1 MQFLIRSLPKPL
13 HQGHRRGLVD
23 FAAIKHVR
31 DRGLDH
37 AVEREKHLKP
47 VLAVKNLLKSEPSK
61 SLPISIITQQK
72 DFLKIPIR
80 PIELIRRYPSVFQE
94 FLPGGIGIHPH
105 VKLTQQVLDLDIEE
119 QLVYQSENYKNDV
132 ANRLLKLLMISR
144 IDKIPLK
151 LLDLLLWDL
160 GLPQDCVKSLV
171 PEFPDYFRV
180 LRDKNLSPGS
190 GSDLGLELVC
200 WSNELAVSV
209 MEKKVKSRETSY
221 VKGMPIEFPMQFSTG
236 FEVDKRLKQWISDWQ
251 KLPYVSPY
259 ENAIHLGPN
268 TDESDRWAVGVLHE
282 VLNLSV
288 SKKVEKDTL
297 LCLGE
302 WLGIR
307 SRFKRALLHHPGIFY
322 LSNKI
327 GTYTAVLKEGY
338 KRGLLVEKNPVVDI
352 RNQYIHL
359 MHTVVEENKSITV
372 HGGSQQ
378 QEKKIDGK
386 SEGQGEKQDA
396 KDCVEVTDAGSDF
409 EGDSE
414 DGYEYDEEEDEGESR
429 KNANR
434 NTPINRGRAD
444 RNKNLDVRGNSRHAR
459 RERGVEKYHGKT
471 RDKVLPKDDYKS
483 NDDDEEDEG
492 ESRKNAHRNTPI
504 NKGRAD
510 WNKNLDVRGDSR
522 HARRERGVEKHHGR
536 TRDKVLPKDDYKS
549 NDDEEEGESR
559 THART
564 KTPRGRVD
572 DNKSFD
578 GRGRSRNV
586 RRERVV
592 ERHHGKTR
600 DKAVSKDDY
609 MYNDDDGEEGEGKRR
624 AHINSSCSRGRGDK
638 NNNLNSR
645 GHARIAGRDRGI
657 EKRHFKTKD
666 KFLPKNS
673 IRKEMSRGYNFKE
686 SSQ

>member
-1 MQFLIRSLPKPL
+1 MQFLFRSLPKPL
-13 HQGHRRGLVD
+13 HHGHRRGLVD

-47 VLAVKNLLKSEPSK
+47 VLAVKNLIKSEPSK

-72 DFLKIPIR
+72 DFLKNTNTANR
-80 PIELIRRYPSVFQE
+80 
-94 FLPGGIGIHPH
+94 
-105 VKLTQQVLDLDIEE
+105 
-119 QLVYQSENYKNDV
+119 LVYQSENYKNDV

-221 VKGMPIEFPMQFSTG
+221 VKGMPIEFLMQFSTG

-327 GTYTAVLKEGY
+327 GTYTVVLKEGY

-359 MHTVVEENKSITV
+359 MHTVVAENKSITV

-444 RNKNLDVRGNSRHAR
+444 RNKNLDVRGNSRHAG
-459 RERGVEKYHGKT
+459 RERGVEKYHGRT

-483 NDDDEEDEG
+483 NDDEEEDEG

-510 WNKNLDVRGDSR
+510 RNKNLDVRGNSR

-564 KTPRGRVD
+564 KTPKG
-572 DNKSFD
+572 KS
-578 GRGRSRNV
+578 
-586 RRERVV
+586 
-592 ERHHGKTR
+592 
-600 DKAVSKDDY
+600 
-609 MYNDDDGEEGEGKRR
+609 
-624 AHINSSCSRGRGDK
+624 
-638 NNNLNSR
+638 
-645 GHARIAGRDRGI
+645 
-657 EKRHFKTKD
+657 
-666 KFLPKNS
+666 
-673 IRKEMSRGYNFKE
+673 
-686 SSQ
+686 

>member
-1 MQFLIRSLPKPL
+1 MQFLFRSLPKPL

-47 VLAVKNLLKSEPSK
+47 VLAVKNLIKSEPSK

-268 TDESDRWAVGVLHE
+268 TDESDRRVAGDPV
-282 VLNLSV
+282 
-288 SKKVEKDTL
+288 
-297 LCLGE
+297 
-302 WLGIR
+302 
-307 SRFKRALLHHPGIFY
+307 
-322 LSNKI
+322 
-327 GTYTAVLKEGY
+327 KEGY

-378 QEKKIDGK
+378 QQQEKKIDGK
-386 SEGQGEKQDA
+386 SEGQGEKQDV
-396 KDCVEVTDAGSDF
+396 KDCVEVTDMGSDF

-414 DGYEYDEEEDEGESR
+414 DGYDYDEEEDEGESR
-429 KNANR
+429 RNANR

-444 RNKNLDVRGNSRHAR
+444 RNKNLDVRGNSRHAG

-483 NDDDEEDEG
+483 NDDEEEDEG
-492 ESRKNAHRNTPI
+492 MLEEKGGLRNTMVGQGIKFYQKKTISPMMMRR
-504 NKGRAD
+504 K
-510 WNKNLDVRGDSR
+510 
-522 HARRERGVEKHHGR
+522 ARVGHMLAQKPQG
-536 TRDKVLPKDDYKS
+536 
-549 NDDEEEGESR
+549 
-559 THART
+559 A
-564 KTPRGRVD
+564 RVD

-624 AHINSSCSRGRGDK
+624 AHIHSSCSRGRGDK
-638 NNNLNSR
+638 NNKLNSR

>member
-1 MQFLIRSLPKPL
+1 MQFLFRSLPKPL
-13 HQGHRRGLVD
+13 HHGHRRGLVD

-47 VLAVKNLLKSEPSK
+47 VLAVKNLIKSEPSK

-180 LRDKNLSPGS
+180 LRDKNLSPGL

-268 TDESDRWAVGVLHE
+268 TDESDRRVAGDPV
-282 VLNLSV
+282 
-288 SKKVEKDTL
+288 
-297 LCLGE
+297 
-302 WLGIR
+302 
-307 SRFKRALLHHPGIFY
+307 
-322 LSNKI
+322 
-327 GTYTAVLKEGY
+327 KEGY

-414 DGYEYDEEEDEGESR
+414 DGYEYDEEEDEEDEGESR

-444 RNKNLDVRGNSRHAR
+444 RNKNLDVRGNSRHAG
-459 RERGVEKYHGKT
+459 RERGVEKYHEIPQLT
-471 RDKVLPKDDYKS
+471 M
-483 NDDDEEDEG
+483 
-492 ESRKNAHRNTPI
+492 
-504 NKGRAD
+504 GRAD
-510 WNKNLDVRGDSR
+510 RNKNLDVRGNSR

-549 NDDEEEGESR
+549 NDDEDKGESR
-559 THART
+559 THAHT

-600 DKAVSKDDY
+600 DKARSKDDY

-624 AHINSSCSRGRGDK
+624 AHINSSSSRGRGDK
-638 NNNLNSR
+638 NNNLNAR

>member
-1 MQFLIRSLPKPL
+1 MQFLFRSLPKPL
-13 HQGHRRGLVD
+13 HHGHRRGLVD

-47 VLAVKNLLKSEPSK
+47 VLAVKNLIKSEPSK

-119 QLVYQSENYKNDV
+119 QLVYKSENYKNDV

-282 VLNLSV
+282 VLHLSV

-444 RNKNLDVRGNSRHAR
+444 RKKNLDVRGN
-459 RERGVEKYHGKT
+459 
-471 RDKVLPKDDYKS
+471 
-483 NDDDEEDEG
+483 
-492 ESRKNAHRNTPI
+492 
-504 NKGRAD
+504 
-510 WNKNLDVRGDSR
+510 SR

-549 NDDEEEGESR
+549 NDDEDKGESR
-559 THART
+559 THAHT

-572 DNKSFD
+572 DNKSFN

-600 DKAVSKDDY
+600 DKARSKDDY

-624 AHINSSCSRGRGDK
+624 ARINSSSSRGRGDK

>member
-1 MQFLIRSLPKPL
+1 MQFLFRSLPKPR
-13 HQGHRRGLVD
+13 HQGHRRSLVD

-47 VLAVKNLLKSEPSK
+47 VLSIKNLIKSEPSR
-61 SLPISIITQQK
+61 SLPISIVTQQK

-119 QLVYQSENYKNDV
+119 QLVYQSESYKNDV

-151 LLDLLLWDL
+151 LLDFLLWDL
-160 GLPQDCVKSLV
+160 GLPQDCVKSLA

-180 LRDKNLSPGS
+180 LGDKNLSPWS

-200 WSNELAVSV
+200 WSDELAVSV
-209 MEKKVKSRETSY
+209 MEKRAKSRETGY
-221 VKGMPIEFPMQFSTG
+221 VKGMPIEFPMQFSKG
-236 FEVDKRLKQWISDWQ
+236 FEIDKRLKQWIGDWQ

-259 ENAIHLGPN
+259 ENAMHLGPN

-327 GTYTAVLKEGY
+327 GTYTVVLKEGY

-359 MHTVVEENKSITV
+359 MHTVVEERKSITV

-378 QEKKIDGK
+378 QEKKTDGK

-396 KDCVEVTDAGSDF
+396 NDCVEVSDAGSDF
-409 EGDSE
+409 EDDSE
-414 DGYEYDEEEDEGESR
+414 DGYEYNEEEGGESR
-429 KNANR
+429 KNAHR
-434 NTPINRGRAD
+434 NAPTNRGRAD
-444 RNKNLDVRGNSRHAR
+444 RNKNLDVRGNL
-459 RERGVEKYHGKT
+459 KY
-471 RDKVLPKDDYKS
+471 
-483 NDDDEEDEG
+483 
-492 ESRKNAHRNTPI
+492 
-504 NKGRAD
+504 
-510 WNKNLDVRGDSR
+510 
-522 HARRERGVEKHHGR
+522 ARRERGVEKHHGK
-536 TRDKVLPKDDYKS
+536 TRDKVVQNDDYKY

-564 KTPRGRVD
+564 KTPRGRADENKNLVARGRSRNVRREREVERHHGKTRDKVVSED
-572 DNKSFD
+572 DYKYNDDEEEGEIRTHARTKSPRGRADENKNLD
-578 GRGRSRNV
+578 VRGRSRNV

-592 ERHHGKTR
+592 EKHHGKTR
-600 DKAVSKDDY
+600 DKVVSKDDY
-609 MYNDDDGEEGEGKRR
+609 MYNDDDGEEGEGRR
-624 AHINSSCSRGRGDK
+624 HAHRNAPRSRGRGDK
-638 NNNLNSR
+638 KTTLDSR
-645 GHARIAGRDRGI
+645 EHARNAGRDRGI

-666 KFLPKNS
+666 KFRPKDS
-673 IRKEMSRGYNFKE
+673 IRKEMSRGYNFHE
-686 SSQ
+686 RSQE

>member
-1 MQFLIRSLPKPL
+1 MQFLFRSLHKPL

-47 VLAVKNLLKSEPSK
+47 VLAVKNLIKSEPSK

-119 QLVYQSENYKNDV
+119 QLVYKSENYKNDV

-151 LLDLLLWDL
+151 LLDLFLWDL

-209 MEKKVKSRETSY
+209 MEKKAKGRETGY
-221 VKGMPIEFPMQFSTG
+221 VKGMPIEFPMHFSKG
-236 FEVDKRLKQWISDWQ
+236 FEVDKRLKQWINDWQ

-259 ENAIHLGPN
+259 ENAMHLGPN

-327 GTYTAVLKEGY
+327 GTYTVVLKEGY

-378 QEKKIDGK
+378 QEKKIDAK

-396 KDCVEVTDAGSDF
+396 KDCVEVTDAGSDS

-429 KNANR
+429 KNAHK
-434 NTPINRGRAD
+434 NTPINKGRAD

-459 RERGVEKYHGKT
+459 RERGVEKHHGN
-471 RDKVLPKDDYKS
+471 RWDKVLPKDDCKY
-483 NDDDEEDEG
+483 
-492 ESRKNAHRNTPI
+492 
-504 NKGRAD
+504 
-510 WNKNLDVRGDSR
+510 
-522 HARRERGVEKHHGR
+522 
-536 TRDKVLPKDDYKS
+536 
-549 NDDEEEGESR
+549 NDDEGEGESR
-559 THART
+559 TRARI
-564 KTPRGRVD
+564 KTPRGRAD
-572 DNKSFD
+572 ENKNFN

-600 DKAVSKDDY
+600 DKVVSKDDY

-624 AHINSSCSRGRGDK
+624 AHINASRSRGKVDE

-645 GHARIAGRDRGI
+645 GHARIAGRDGGI

-666 KFLPKNS
+666 KFLPKTS
-673 IRKEMSRGYNFKE
+673 IRKEMSRGYNFNE

>member
-1 MQFLIRSLPKPL
+1 MQFLFRSLPKPL

-47 VLAVKNLLKSEPSK
+47 VLAVKNLIKSEPSK

-268 TDESDRWAVGVLHE
+268 TDESDRWAVAVLHE

-327 GTYTAVLKEGY
+327 GTYTVVLKEGY

-386 SEGQGEKQDA
+386 SEGQGEKQDV
-396 KDCVEVTDAGSDF
+396 KDCVEVTDTGSDF

-414 DGYEYDEEEDEGESR
+414 DGYDYDEEEDEGGEQTGIR
-429 KNANR
+429 
-434 NTPINRGRAD
+434 I
-444 RNKNLDVRGNSRHAR
+444 LDVRGNSRHAG

-483 NDDDEEDEG
+483 NDDEEEDEG
-492 ESRKNAHRNTPI
+492 MLEEKGGLRNTMVGQGIKFYQKKTISPMMMRR
-504 NKGRAD
+504 K
-510 WNKNLDVRGDSR
+510 
-522 HARRERGVEKHHGR
+522 ARVGHMLAQKPQG
-536 TRDKVLPKDDYKS
+536 
-549 NDDEEEGESR
+549 
-559 THART
+559 A
-564 KTPRGRVD
+564 RVD

-624 AHINSSCSRGRGDK
+624 AHIHSSCSRGRGDK
-638 NNNLNSR
+638 NNKLNSR

>member
-1 MQFLIRSLPKPL
+1 MQFLFRSLPKPR
-13 HQGHRRGLVD
+13 HQGHRRSLVD

-47 VLAVKNLLKSEPSK
+47 VLSIKNLIKSEPSR
-61 SLPISIITQQK
+61 SLPISIITQKK
-72 DFLKIPIR
+72 DLLKIPIR
-80 PIELIRRYPSVFQE
+80 PIELIRRYPSVFEE

-119 QLVYQSENYKNDV
+119 QLVYQSESYKNDV

-151 LLDLLLWDL
+151 LLDFLLWDL

-180 LRDKNLSPGS
+180 LGDKNLSPWS

-200 WSNELAVSV
+200 WNNELAVSV
-209 MEKKVKSRETSY
+209 MEKKAKSRETGY
-221 VKGMPIEFPMQFSTG
+221 VKGMPTEFPMQFSKG
-236 FEVDKRLKQWISDWQ
+236 FEMDKRLKQWISDWQ

-259 ENAIHLGPN
+259 ENAMHLGPN
-268 TDESDRWAVGVLHE
+268 TDESDRWVVGVLHE

-327 GTYTAVLKEGY
+327 GTYTVVLKEGY
-338 KRGLLVEKNPVVDI
+338 RRGLLVEKNPVVDI

-359 MHTVVEENKSITV
+359 MHTVVEERKSITV

-378 QEKKIDGK
+378 QENKTDGK

-396 KDCVEVTDAGSDF
+396 NDCVEVTDAGSDF
-409 EGDSE
+409 EDDSE
-414 DGYEYDEEEDEGESR
+414 DGYEYNEEEEGECR
-429 KNANR
+429 KNDHR
-434 NTPINRGRAD
+434 NAPTNRGRAD
-444 RNKNLDVRGNSRHAR
+444 RNKNLDVRGDL
-459 RERGVEKYHGKT
+459 K
-471 RDKVLPKDDYKS
+471 
-483 NDDDEEDEG
+483 
-492 ESRKNAHRNTPI
+492 
-504 NKGRAD
+504 
-510 WNKNLDVRGDSR
+510 
-522 HARRERGVEKHHGR
+522 HARRERGVEKHHGK
-536 TRDKVLPKDDYKS
+536 TRDKVVQNDDYKY

-564 KTPRGRVD
+564 KTPRGRADENKNLVARGRSRNVKREREVERPHGKTRDKFVSKD
-572 DNKSFD
+572 DYKYDDDEEEGEIRTHARTKSPRGRADENKNLD
-578 GRGRSRNV
+578 VRGRSRNV
-586 RRERVV
+586 RRERVF
-592 ERHHGKTR
+592 EKHHGKTR
-600 DKAVSKDDY
+600 DKVVSKDDY
-609 MYNDDDGEEGEGKRR
+609 MYNDDDGEEGESKRHAR
-624 AHINSSCSRGRGDK
+624 RNAPRSGGRGDK
-638 NNNLNSR
+638 KNTLDSR
-645 GHARIAGRDRGI
+645 EHARNVGRDRWI

-666 KFLPKNS
+666 KFRPKDS
-673 IRKEMSRGYNFKE
+673 IRKEMSRGYNFHE
-686 SSQ
+686 RSQE

>member
-1 MQFLIRSLPKPL
+1 MQFLFRSLPKPR
-13 HQGHRRGLVD
+13 HQRHCRSLVD

-47 VLAVKNLLKSEPSK
+47 VLSIKNLIKSEPSK
-61 SLPISIITQQK
+61 SLPISTITQQK

-80 PIELIRRYPSVFQE
+80 PIELIRRYPSVFEE

-119 QLVYQSENYKNDV
+119 QLVYQSESYKNDV

-151 LLDLLLWDL
+151 LLDFLLWDL
-160 GLPQDCVKSLV
+160 GLPQDCVKTLV

-180 LRDKNLSPGS
+180 LGDKNLSPWS

-200 WSNELAVSV
+200 WSNGLAVSV
-209 MEKKVKSRETSY
+209 MEKKAKSRETGY
-221 VKGMPIEFPMQFSTG
+221 VKGMPIEFPMQFSKG
-236 FEVDKRLKQWISDWQ
+236 FEMDKRLKQWISDWQ

-259 ENAIHLGPN
+259 ENAMHLGPN
-268 TDESDRWAVGVLHE
+268 TDESDRWVVGVLHE

-327 GTYTAVLKEGY
+327 GTYTVVLKEGY

-359 MHTVVEENKSITV
+359 MHTVVEERKSITV

-378 QEKKIDGK
+378 QEKKTDGK

-396 KDCVEVTDAGSDF
+396 DDCVEVTDAGSDF
-409 EGDSE
+409 EDDSE
-414 DGYEYDEEEDEGESR
+414 DGYEYNEEEEGESR
-429 KNANR
+429 KNAHR
-434 NTPINRGRAD
+434 NAPTNRGRAD
-444 RNKNLDVRGNSRHAR
+444 RNKNLDVRGNL
-459 RERGVEKYHGKT
+459 KY
-471 RDKVLPKDDYKS
+471 
-483 NDDDEEDEG
+483 
-492 ESRKNAHRNTPI
+492 
-504 NKGRAD
+504 
-510 WNKNLDVRGDSR
+510 
-522 HARRERGVEKHHGR
+522 ARRERGVEKHHGK
-536 TRDKVLPKDDYKS
+536 TRDKAVQNDDYKY
-549 NDDEEEGESR
+549 NDDDEEEGESR
-559 THART
+559 THGRT
-564 KTPRGRVD
+564 KTPSERTDENKNLFARGRSRNVRREREGEIRTHARTKSPRGRAD
-572 DNKSFD
+572 ENKNLD
-578 GRGRSRNV
+578 VRGRSRNV
-586 RRERVV
+586 RRERVC
-592 ERHHGKTR
+592 EKHHGKTR
-600 DKAVSKDDY
+600 DKVVSKDDY
-609 MYNDDDGEEGEGKRR
+609 MYNDDGGEEGEGKRH
-624 AHINSSCSRGRGDK
+624 AHRNAPRRRGRVDKK
-638 NNNLNSR
+638 NNFDSR
-645 GHARIAGRDRGI
+645 EDANAGRDRGI

-666 KFLPKNS
+666 KFRPKGS
-673 IRKEMSRGYNFKE
+673 IIKGMSRGYNFHE
-686 SSQ
+686 RSQE